1 MCCSARLKG
10 THFSFL
16 NSLTLS
22 LNLFSFDP
30 WCYGFLLPH
39 HTNAPTMPHL
49 KSNTPMSA
57 QMGIYKMWALPLKI
71 TASVWKLGSALDLC
85 NVPLCT
91 SHRAPRVSSECPEIS
106 VQTFNTKLNG
116 FNFWIICQLFSR
128 HNVIM
133 HSCYRATIDFLV
145 RGKYEPLSQEGNWL
159 LVSCDEQL
167 PAVCRKES
175 RNPVNHSAQSW
186 DEGCPKV
193 GTWTGKVHAHTPWS
207 ICLAAKVSWRQTT
220 NPCCATEK
228 LYPKLKNSE

>member
-1 MCCSARLKG
+1 ML
-10 THFSFL
+10 
-16 NSLTLS
+16 
-22 LNLFSFDP
+22 
-30 WCYGFLLPH
+30 
-39 HTNAPTMPHL
+39 HL

-85 NVPLCT
+85 NVPLCA

-106 VQTFNTKLNG
+106 VQTFNTRPND
-116 FNFWIICQLFSR
+116 FNLWIIFQLFSR
-128 HNVIM
+128 HNVTK
-133 HSCYRATIDFLV
+133 HSCYHTTIDFLV

-193 GTWTGKVHAHTPWS
+193 GTWTGKVHAHT
-207 ICLAAKVSWRQTT
+207 LVKQLKFLGGKQQTPVVPQRSFT
-220 NPCCATEK
+220 R
-228 LYPKLKNSE
+228 NSKTMNNIMPYLLFCFRSDETLNVFQD